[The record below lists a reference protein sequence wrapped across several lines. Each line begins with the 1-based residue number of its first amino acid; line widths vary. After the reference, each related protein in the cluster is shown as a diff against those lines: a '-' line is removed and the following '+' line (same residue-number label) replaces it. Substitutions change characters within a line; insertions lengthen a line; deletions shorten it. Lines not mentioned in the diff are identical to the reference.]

1 MLPED
6 LLAQAIAEEKEESK
20 KRTHITADGFERMM
34 AEEEEREKAK
44 KRRMTVR
51 RVGEYTV
58 KVLNQRPKAE
68 KKNKNLINLKKT
80 KLHRK
85 AVPRKDA
92 VQNISSGR
100 DGAALV
106 FRRK

>member
-1 MLPED
+1 M
-6 LLAQAIAEEKEESK
+6 LAQAIAEEKEESK
-20 KRTHITADGFERMM
+20 KRNHITADDFERMM
-34 AEEEEREKAK
+34 AEEEERERAK
-44 KRRMTVR
+44 KRRTAVR

>member
-1 MLPED
+1 M
-6 LLAQAIAEEKEESK
+6 AQAIAEEKEEIN
-20 KRTHITADGFERMM
+20 KRKHITAEDFERIL
-34 AEEEEREKAK
+34 AEEEEKERSK
-44 KRRMTVR
+44 KRKTSNGR
-51 RVGEYTV
+51 RVGEYSV
-58 KVLNQRPKAE
+58 KVLNQRPRAE
-68 KKNKNLINLKKT
+68 KKNKRLINIKEA

-85 AVPRKDA
+85 SVVRKDA

>member
-1 MLPED
+1 
-6 LLAQAIAEEKEESK
+6 LAQAIAEEKEEINKRKHITAEDFERMLVEEEEKERSK
-20 KRTHITADGFERMM
+20 KRKTSSE
-34 AEEEEREKAK
+34 
-44 KRRMTVR
+44 R
-51 RVGEYTV
+51 RVGEYSV
-58 KVLNQRPKAE
+58 KVLNQRPRAE
-68 KKNKNLINLKKT
+68 KKNKKLINIKET

-85 AVPRKDA
+85 SVVRKDA

>member
-1 MLPED
+1 M
-6 LLAQAIAEEKEESK
+6 LAQAIAEEKEESK
-20 KRTHITADGFERMM
+20 KRNHITADDFERMM
-34 AEEEEREKAK
+34 AEEEERERAK
-44 KRRMTVR
+44 KRRTAAR